1 MSNLIKKE
9 NLMVVVDSYVGQDGQ
24 QKNQHKQ
31 IGELITVMGTD
42 GPYQFFK
49 LWGPH
54 GVTEG
59 KVWEP
64 KDSTQQPVTQ
74 QPAPPPPMPQN
85 GYQQQYA
92 APQNMPH
99 GGGQYAGK

>member
-1 MSNLIKKE
+1 MSNFIKKE
-9 NLMVVVDSYVGQDGQ
+9 NLVVVVGQYTDQQGQ
-24 QKNQHKQ
+24 QKNEHKQ
-31 IGELITVMGTD
+31 IGELITMMGND

-64 KDSTQQPVTQ
+64 KDNTQQAPQ
-74 QPAPPPPMPQN
+74 QGRQQAPQQ
-85 GYQQQYA
+85 GYQQRPQQGYQDD
-92 APQNMPH
+92 APPF
-99 GGGQYAGK
+99 